1 MRKTIHKFRRAAVS
15 LAVLGLSI
23 APFAVTPAQAEI
35 YGLVVGID
43 KYKHLSVLAG
53 AVNDARDIED
63 ALAKVGAKKVIT
75 LIDEEATRDRIM
87 SAWDEITQNA
97 VPGDTVVF
105 TYAGHGGQEP
115 EKVKGTEAD
124 GLDEAFQ
131 LAGFQNIRP
140 GNRERILDNEI
151 NLMFAKARHLTVIFV
166 ADSCHSGT
174 MTRSFDNRAGTLRT
188 RLGGYGEIIDDP
200 LPQPNPNVARLDVED
215 LDNVVYFG
223 AVRDDQVAQEF
234 KIERKARGLLSWSF
248 ARAMRGGGDIDGD
261 GFVNTSELSTYLTE
275 NVRTKSEGR
284 QYPQMTPRGKPADVS
299 IRVAPEQPPE
309 PDLPAAVSIIN
320 AAASDALVAELT
332 HAAAAQTDSADLIW
346 DFITGDILT
355 SSGDVLARIGPSAK
369 PAAAQGV
376 IDKWLLLRD
385 LGKLSEKRPLALR
398 VGPDDSLHR
407 AGSQVKITVS
417 GQQHD
422 KLIVFNL
429 AVDGTIQYLI
439 PVPNDPNPHYRGELV
454 PGETLQFPLRVVAPF
469 GADHLVALSAP
480 RVNHALVDALNS
492 LNGRKAAGEAR
503 ILIRE
508 ILKDSTFQLGQVGL
522 FTTDR

>member
-1 MRKTIHKFRRAAVS
+1 MIGRLRNLTLGA
-15 LAVLGLSI
+15 LGL
-23 APFAVTPAQAEI
+23 AFVPFAPAPALADI

-43 KYKHLSVLAG
+43 RYEHLPVLAG

-63 ALAKVGAKKVIT
+63 ALGRVGAKKVIT
-75 LIDEEATRDRIM
+75 LIDGEATRDRIM
-87 SAWDEITQNA
+87 AAWNEITAAA

-115 EKVKGTEAD
+115 EKVKGSEAD

-131 LAGFQNIRP
+131 LAGFQHTRP

-151 NLMFAKARHLTVIFV
+151 NLMFAKARHLKIIFV

-200 LPQPNPNVARLDVED
+200 LPPPNPNVAKLDVED

-234 KIERKARGLLSWSF
+234 KIEQKARGLLSWSF

-284 QYPQMTPRGKPADVS
+284 QYPQMTPRGKPAEVS
-299 IRVAPEQPPE
+299 IRVAPEAPAE
-309 PDLPAAVSIIN
+309 RDLPAAVSIIN
-320 AAASDALVAELT
+320 AAAADALTGELQNTVA
-332 HAAAAQTDSADLIW
+332 AKTDLADLIW
-346 DFITGDILT
+346 DFATGDIIT
-355 SSGDVLARIGPSAK
+355 SSGDVLARIGPSAR
-369 PAAAQGV
+369 PARAQGV

-385 LGKLSEKRPLALR
+385 IAKLSEKRPLSLR

-407 AGSQVKITVS
+407 AGSQVTISVS

-429 AVDGTIQYLI
+429 AVDGTVQYLI
-439 PVPNDPNPHYRGELV
+439 PVHHDPNPHYRGQLV
-454 PGETLQFPLRVVAPF
+454 PGETLEFPLKVVPPF
-469 GADHLVALSAP
+469 GADHLIALSAP
-480 RVNHALVDALNS
+480 RVNHALIDALNS
-492 LNGRKAAGEAR
+492 LNGRKAAGEGR
-503 ILIRE
+503 VLIRE
-508 ILKDSTFQLGQVGL
+508 LLKGETFQLGQVGL
-522 FTTDR
+522 FTTER